1 MIKAMFTSATGMK
14 AQQQIVDSTA
24 NNLANVNTT
33 GFKRNQVE
41 FQDLIYVTQRAAGAE
56 PAQGIQSPSSIQ
68 FGSGVRLAAT
78 TKVFSQGVL
87 ENTAR
92 ELDVAIEGDGFL
104 EVTTPGTSE
113 SRYTRDG
120 ALQINAS
127 GNVVTSDGYS
137 IVPPITLPADTLH
150 VSIGIDGTVMA
161 TTAGQPNT
169 PTTLGNIQLARFAN
183 PAGLHAEG
191 GNLFVA
197 TPASG
202 PAQQGQP
209 GTNGLGKLRQSFLER
224 SNVEVVTELVNLI
237 LAQRAYEINSRAIRA
252 SDEMLSTGNNLT
264 R

>member
-14 AQQQIVDSTA
+14 AQQQVVDNTA

-41 FQDLIYVTQRAAGAE
+41 FQDLLYVTHRAAGAE
-56 PAQGIQSPSSIQ
+56 SAQGVQAPSSIQ

-78 TKVFSQGVL
+78 TKVFSQGTL
-87 ENTAR
+87 ENTGR

-104 EVTTPGTSE
+104 EVTLPGTSE

-120 ALQINAS
+120 ALQVNAN
-127 GNVVTSDGYS
+127 GNLVNSDGFS

-150 VSIGIDGTVMA
+150 VSIGIDGTVTA

-169 PTTLGNIQLARFAN
+169 PTTLGNIQLVRFAN
-183 PAGLHAEG
+183 PAGLHSEG

-202 PAQQGQP
+202 QPQQGQP
-209 GTNGLGKLRQSFLER
+209 ATNGLGKLRQSFLER
-224 SNVEVVTELVNLI
+224 SNVEVVSELVNLI

>member
-14 AQQQIVDSTA
+14 AQQQVVDNTA

-41 FQDLIYVTQRAAGAE
+41 FQDLLYVTQRAAGAE
-56 PAQGIQSPSSIQ
+56 SAQGIQSPSSIQ

-104 EVTTPGTSE
+104 EVTVPGTSE

-120 ALQINAS
+120 AIQVNAS
-127 GNVVTSDGYS
+127 GNLVTSDGFS
-137 IVPPITLPADTLH
+137 IVPPITLPSDTLH
-150 VSIGIDGTVMA
+150 VSIGIDGTVMV

-169 PTTLGNIQLARFAN
+169 PTTLGNIQLVRFAN
-183 PAGLHAEG
+183 AAGLHSEG
-191 GNLFVA
+191 GNLYVA

-202 PAQQGQP
+202 PPQQGQP

-252 SDEMLSTGNNLT
+252 SDEMLSASNNLT